1 MGQGSIKENVIA
13 AMIMTMKLMMV
24 IPNSYVNDCDMK
36 LYGLTCS
43 PLI

>member
-1 MGQGSIKENVIA
+1 MGQGSIKETVIA
-13 AMIMTMKLMMV
+13 VTMKLMMV